1 MNLQIK
7 GTKYKPTPEIVEQ
20 AERQAAPL
28 AKLLSGKGAA
38 RAMLELERA
47 VGGQKKGDIWRAE
60 LTVTEGKKRFRAESL
75 KAKLD
80 HAVTTVMRDVAQE
93 LRRAKTKAEAS
104 VKKGG
109 AKGKASL
116 RAA

>member
-7 GTKYKPTPEIVEQ
+7 GTKYKPTEEIVAQ
-20 AERQAAPL
+20 AQRQASAL
-28 AKLLSGKGAA
+28 AKFISGKGPA
-38 RAMLELERA
+38 RASLELERA

-60 LTVTEGKKRFRAESL
+60 LTVTEGKKRYRAESL

-93 LRRAKTKAEAS
+93 LRRAKAKAEAS
-104 VKKGG
+104 IKKGG